1 MYCDYREECHING
14 LVRLAIFIMAI
25 VSMAIGNNLK
35 MLLGEKL
42 EKLCCFTVN
51 CGFYSK
57 RIAISA
63 QFFIIKLHLCE
74 LL

>member
-1 MYCDYREECHING
+1 
-14 LVRLAIFIMAI
+14 
-25 VSMAIGNNLK
+25 MAIGNNLK

-57 RIAISA
+57 RIVISA

-74 LL
+74 LLWDNLSYAPYLQRHVGLQSQG